1 MSKQEAIE
9 HLIEQLL
16 EGDGFTVNW
25 LVYTFETDIL
35 PDLHDGSKHRCH
47 YHAVMAKIAKGNTA
61 DFQACANSLW
71 NYMHESA
78 KAIAESVVD
87 DWLEEQKADNEL
99 QKAGV

>member
-35 PDLHDGSKHRCH
+35 PDLHDSTKHRGH
-47 YHAVMAKIAKGNTA
+47 YHAVMGKIAKGIQTILRPVPIR
-61 DFQACANSLW
+61 FGITCTSQ
-71 NYMHESA
+71 
-78 KAIAESVVD
+78 
-87 DWLEEQKADNEL
+87 QKQLPNRL
-99 QKAGV
+99 SMTG